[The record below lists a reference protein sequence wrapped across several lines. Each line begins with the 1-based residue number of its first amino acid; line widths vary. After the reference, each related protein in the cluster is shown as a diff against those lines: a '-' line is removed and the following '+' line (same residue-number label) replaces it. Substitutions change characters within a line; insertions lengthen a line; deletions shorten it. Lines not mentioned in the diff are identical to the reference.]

1 MDQYKTFLDLYIK
14 ANPSMKKQLQ
24 YENAQKEWKE
34 LKKNPEGLVK
44 RKLELKSKI
53 SKNDARNKSWWLN
66 SCKKSTSDQ
75 KSTSDRPS
83 EAFPETITSDITE
96 KKVKI
101 HYFNLKILI

>member
-44 RKLELKSKI
+44 RKLESY
-53 SKNDARNKSWWLN
+53 
-66 SCKKSTSDQ
+66 KK
-75 KSTSDRPS
+75 
-83 EAFPETITSDITE
+83 
-96 KKVKI
+96 
-101 HYFNLKILI
+101 